1 MAIFINDAVGGCGR
15 WTRDASRVARRA
27 DAEKKTRRAGGDA
40 GTETGGHL
48 RSAARPTPPQG
59 TPGLGSGMKFRE
71 KRLLH

>member
-1 MAIFINDAVGGCGR
+1 MLGG
-15 WTRDASRVARRA
+15 SVMRRA
-27 DAEKKTRRAGGDA
+27 DVDVDVDVQKKTIRAACDA